1 MLQERFARR
10 AAVAASLT
18 AALAVGVT
26 PASAGVLMSFTGL
39 NLVYDG
45 SSIRDAGSP
54 VGGFADPADADP
66 LGSVDF
72 FFNNMAVAGFS
83 ANISLDVFIP
93 GVTNIPFVQN
103 SAHNIVTTGDSPGF
117 IDLLIGTSP
126 LASEFLL
133 LRVEQVSLTF
143 LDIAGQAQFLFS
155 GAVASIDGQN
165 LPFGLELHE
174 PAVVSF
180 SVQIDPGSLTTA
192 DGFVTGFTASGTGE
206 ISQGAV
212 IPAPGPAAALTLLGA
227 AAIARRRR

>member
-1 MLQERFARR
+1 MKWFTCASR
-10 AAVAASLT
+10 ASAVVASIATFTACAA
-18 AALAVGVT
+18 
-26 PASAGVLMSFTGL
+26 PASAGVLISFTGL
-39 NLVYDG
+39 DLVYDG
-45 SSIRDAGSP
+45 SSIRDAGAP
-54 VGGFADPADADP
+54 LGGFADPADADP

-72 FFNNMAVAGFS
+72 FFNNMVVAGFS
-83 ANISLDVFIP
+83 ANISIDVFIP

-103 SAHNIVTTGDSPGF
+103 SAHNIVTPGNSPGF

-155 GAVASIDGQN
+155 GAVASIDAQN
-165 LPFGLELHE
+165 LPFGLQLLE

-206 ISQGAV
+206 ISQAGV
-212 IPAPGPAAALTLLGA
+212 IPTPGPAVALTLLSA

>member
-1 MLQERFARR
+1 MNRFLCACR
-10 AAVAASLT
+10 ASAVVASIATLGVAARD
-18 AALAVGVT
+18 
-26 PASAGVLMSFTGL
+26 ASASVLISFTGL

-45 SSIRDAGSP
+45 QSIRDAGSP
-54 VGGFADPADADP
+54 LGGFADPADADP

-72 FFNNMAVAGFS
+72 FFNNMVVAGFS
-83 ANISLDVFIP
+83 ANISIDVFIP

-103 SAHNIVTTGDSPGF
+103 SAHNLVTTGDTPGF

-155 GAVASIDGQN
+155 GAVASIDGQS
-165 LPFGLELHE
+165 LPFGLELLE
-174 PAVVSF
+174 PAIVSF

-192 DGFVTGFTASGTGE
+192 GGFVTGFTASGTGE
-206 ISQGAV
+206 ISQGSV
-212 IPAPGPAAALTLLGA
+212 IPTPGPTAALTFLGA